1 MNKRYLHHIWRK
13 LRLLS
18 PWYIL
23 FLFII
28 ASVVCVTALRNNNLK
43 MIELREAVYKAD
55 EKNGDVE
62 TALRNLRAHV
72 YTHMNTDLASG
83 SSGIRP
89 PIQLKGRYDRLLTAE
104 RERVAANNSKI
115 YTDAQADCERRFP
128 AGLSGGSRI
137 PCIQEYIAQKGAH
150 EKPIQDAL
158 YKFDFLSPRW
168 SPDLA
173 GWSMVAAAL
182 LLLLFI
188 TRLSVGFW
196 LKHTLKTHA

>member
-1 MNKRYLHHIWRK
+1 M
-13 LRLLS
+13 S
-18 PWYIL
+18 PWYLL
-23 FLFII
+23 FLLIL

-62 TALRNLRAHV
+62 TALRNLRGYV
-72 YTHMNTDLASG
+72 YAHMNTDLASG

-89 PIQLKGRYDRLLTAE
+89 PIQLKGRYDRLLAGE
-104 RERVAANNSKI
+104 RDRVTTNNSKI

-128 AGLSGGSRI
+128 AGLSGSNRI
-137 PCIQEYIAQKGAH
+137 PCIQEYIAQKGAK
-150 EKPIQDAL
+150 EQPIQDAL

-173 GWSMVAAAL
+173 GWSMLAAASL
-182 LLLLFI
+182 LVLFVI
-188 TRLSVGFW
+188 RIAVGIW
-196 LKHTLKTHA
+196 LKHAVA